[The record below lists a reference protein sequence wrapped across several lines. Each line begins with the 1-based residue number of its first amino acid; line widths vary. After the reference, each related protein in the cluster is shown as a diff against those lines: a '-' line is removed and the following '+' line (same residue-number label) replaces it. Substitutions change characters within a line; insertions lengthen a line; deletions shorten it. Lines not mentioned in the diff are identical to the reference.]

1 MWLEYVSSFQYDLD
15 IGCKQ
20 YNARKG
26 KESLE
31 ERQNRKDKQKNKYKW
46 VQEEEEQKG
55 DDNNDDDDQN
65 KGKARDEE
73 VGGEVRRDKD
83 GQGYKP

>member
-1 MWLEYVSSFQYDLD
+1 MRE
-15 IGCKQ
+15 K
-20 YNARKG
+20 ARKVW
-26 KESLE
+26 KRDRTEKT
-31 ERQNRKDKQKNKYKW
+31 NKYKYKW

-83 GQGYKP
+83 G